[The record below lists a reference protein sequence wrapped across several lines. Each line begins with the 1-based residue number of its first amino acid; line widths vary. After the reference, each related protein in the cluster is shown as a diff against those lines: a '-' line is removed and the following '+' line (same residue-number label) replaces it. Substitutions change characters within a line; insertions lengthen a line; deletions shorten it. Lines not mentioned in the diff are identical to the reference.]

1 MIDHLERI
9 WQSLIDF
16 TASLVIPDWGA
27 LIALLPVFLV
37 LFVFGPIVTIL
48 MLVWLIYFLRRPRS
62 RVTFEEGPRAAALGP
77 DGRPY
82 FPPGEPYCPTD
93 GLIYPFGA
101 TRCDN
106 GHELAVICPKCGLGR
121 SAEIS
126 TCGNCGLVLKVEPR
140 ARALVPA
147 GPPPGGATIA

>member
-1 MIDHLERI
+1 VIDHLERI
-9 WQSLIDF
+9 WQALIDL
-16 TASLVIPDWGA
+16 TATLVIPDWGA

-48 MLVWLIYFLRRPRS
+48 MLVWLIYFLRRPRPK
-62 RVTFEEGPRAAALGP
+62 VAFDEGPRAATLGP
-77 DGRPY
+77 DGKPY
-82 FPPGEPYCPTD
+82 FPPGEPYCPID
-93 GLIYPFGA
+93 GLIYPFGE
-101 TRCDN
+101 TRCQN

-121 SAEIS
+121 SAEIA
-126 TCGNCGLVLKVEPR
+126 TCGNCGLVLKVVPR